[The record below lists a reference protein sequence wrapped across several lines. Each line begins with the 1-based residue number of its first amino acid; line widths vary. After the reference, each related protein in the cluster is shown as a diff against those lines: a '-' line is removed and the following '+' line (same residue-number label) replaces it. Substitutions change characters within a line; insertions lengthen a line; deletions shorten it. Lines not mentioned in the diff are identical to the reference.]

1 LEKAVDGSKDKLK
14 AQNELDAEIA
24 HRKHVDNNIH
34 LIGNIL
40 FGEKKSSVMMSD
52 FRSTGQP
59 LVDDWNCFKILVRK
73 ITQNI
78 ISIATFLNF
87 KLGLAY
93 HIVFQTLTIY
103 DQLF

>member
-24 HRKHVDNNIH
+24 HRKHVDHNIH
-34 LIGNIL
+34 LIRNIL
-40 FGEKKSSVMMSD
+40 FGEKKSSMSD
-52 FRSTGQP
+52 FRSTDQP
-59 LVDDWNCFKILVRK
+59 LVDDWNCLKILVRK

-93 HIVFQTLTIY
+93 HIVFQTLTII